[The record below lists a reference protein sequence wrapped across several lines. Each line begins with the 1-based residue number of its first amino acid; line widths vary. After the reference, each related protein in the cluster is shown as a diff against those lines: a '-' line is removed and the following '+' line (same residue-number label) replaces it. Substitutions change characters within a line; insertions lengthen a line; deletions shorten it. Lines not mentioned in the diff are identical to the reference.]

1 MPKETPA
8 TPQLYK
14 GVMVSSTFLDLREH
28 REQLMQAL
36 RKQQLFPIVME
47 EYVLDAG
54 DDGVVSPSLK
64 MVADASAYVGLI
76 SRRYGQVVEHEQNP
90 HGHSVSRMEF
100 EEAQRLGLPTL
111 IFIMGEDH
119 LVRERDVESDPDKKR
134 KLEEYRERAKQ
145 GRMYEV
151 FQSLEDFK
159 EKAIHAVANLRD
171 YLDKQSAPP
180 APAPPAHAP
189 ASAEAEPNSIP
200 PPPAFYAEPSYIGSH
215 EFVGRRAELDRLSD
229 WAAAADPHP
238 VLLFE
243 AIGGTGKS
251 MLTWEWTTKRSTEVR
266 KDWAGRFW
274 YSFYEKGAVMADFC
288 RRALAYMTGRPLKDF
303 RRKKTFELGELLLAE
318 LKSRP
323 WLLVLD
329 GLERVLVAYH
339 RFDAAQVAD
348 EDVDTSKD
356 QIARRDPCDSI
367 RPEDDELLRTLASA
381 APSKLLIT
389 TRLTP
394 RVLLNSSGLGIQGVL
409 RVPLP
414 GLRPADA
421 EQLINA
427 CGVTGDSGA
436 IQDYLKRHC
445 DCHPLVTG
453 VLAGLIKK
461 YLPDRGNF
469 DAWVRDDM
477 EGGGRLNLADLNL
490 VQKRNHILL
499 SALEDLPEKSR
510 QLLSTLALL
519 SESVDYQTLNALN
532 PHLPPEPEEV
542 KVPQKPEEQP
552 MWNLLPDYMR
562 KSSQERYQKTLRSR
576 EEYERAVKAWRES
589 PEFRSASDE
598 LGDTVNDLES
608 RGLLQYEHH
617 SKRYDLHPV
626 VRGVAAGGLRQDER
640 ERYGQRVLDHFSR
653 QAHNPYELAETLEDV
668 SHGLNIVRTLLQMS
682 RHEHAADAYKGD
694 LANALLYNLEAY
706 AETLSLLRPFFSQE
720 WAIPPEVVH
729 GYDYKYLANE
739 AAIALDAS
747 GKFHEALEVW
757 GTILLSDL
765 EQGAWGLVA
774 STLYSVSRPSYWP
787 PLLAKAERYQLFHLD
802 IAALIESEIDLFFGR
817 MNRFAQFALT
827 GAWDEAEA
835 MWWLLDSM
843 GRDWPR
849 ARYRPGDAEV
859 HYARFRFYQGALKE
873 MHLDHAER
881 LARAGRNRGTVRIL
895 HRLRGEWRLEQGR
908 WELAAESLQEALRM
922 AREVGQPD
930 SGSEAMLLLAKF
942 RSGRIPDPRDE
953 AERLAKVEE
962 PPYRALAELWLAMGD
977 REQAKGHALAAYKW
991 AWSDGEPYVLRYYLN
1006 KARALLEQVG
1016 AEVPDLPPYDPSK
1029 DEKFAWEEK
1038 IATAIE
1044 KLRAEKEEEK
1054 EEEKKEERKLA
1065 EQEAGKEAAS
1075 KKSSKARKTVK
1086 AKRPR
1091 RREE

>member
-1 MPKETPA
+1 MPNET
-8 TPQLYK
+8 TPTPLLYK
-14 GVMVSSTFLDLREH
+14 GVMVSSTFLDLRSH
-28 REQLMQAL
+28 RAQLMEAL
-36 RKQQLFPIVME
+36 RKEKLFAVGME
-47 EYVLDAG
+47 EYIPNPG
-54 DDGVVSPSLK
+54 DDVISSSLK
-64 MVADASAYVGLI
+64 MVGEASAYIGLI
-76 SRRYGQVVEHEQNP
+76 SHRYGQVVECAQNP
-90 HGHSVSRMEF
+90 HSYSVSRLEF

-111 IFIMGEDH
+111 IFIMGDDH
-119 LVRERDVESDPDKKR
+119 VVRMRDVESDPEKKR

-151 FQSLEDFK
+151 FESLEDFTK
-159 EKAIHAVANLRD
+159 KAIHAVANLRS

-180 APAPPAHAP
+180 APPPPAHAP
-189 ASAEAEPNSIP
+189 TSAEAEPSSIP
-200 PPPAFYAEPSYIGSH
+200 SPPAFYAEPSYIGSH

-251 MLTWEWTTKRSTEVR
+251 MLTWEWTTNRSTEVR

-274 YSFYEKGAVMADFC
+274 YSFYEKGAIMADFC
-288 RRALAYMTGRPLKDF
+288 RHALAYMTGHPLKDL
-303 RRKKTFELGELLLAE
+303 RKKKTFELGELLLAE

-348 EDVDTSKD
+348 EDVDKAKD
-356 QIARRDPCDSI
+356 QIARRDPCDAI
-367 RPEDDELLRTLASA
+367 RPEDDDLLRTLSAA
-381 APSKLLIT
+381 APSKLLVT

-421 EQLINA
+421 EKLINA
-427 CGVTGDSGA
+427 CGVTGNSDA

-453 VLAGLIKK
+453 VLAGIIKK

-469 DAWVRDDM
+469 DAWVKDDM
-477 EGGGRLNLADLNL
+477 EGGGRLNLADLDL

-499 SALEDLPEKSR
+499 SALAELPEKSR
-510 QLLSTLALL
+510 QLLSTLSLL
-519 SESVDYQTLNALN
+519 SESVDYQTLSALN

-542 KVPQKPEEQP
+542 EVSEKPEEDS
-552 MWNLLPDYMR
+552 MWDMMPEHMK
-562 KSSQERYQKTLRSR
+562 KSMQERYRIALQRR
-576 EEYERAVKAWRES
+576 EEYERAVKARLDS

-598 LGDTVNDLES
+598 LGKTVNDLEN
-608 RGLLQYEHH
+608 RGLLQYEHR

-626 VRGVAAGGLRQDER
+626 VRGVASGGLRQEER

-653 QAHNPYELAETLEDV
+653 QAHNPYEQAETLEDV
-668 SHGLNIVRTLLQMS
+668 RYGLNIVRTLLQMS
-682 RHEHAADAYKGD
+682 LHERAAVAYRGD
-694 LANALLYNLEAY
+694 LSIALLFNLEAY
-706 AETLSLLRPFFSQE
+706 AETLSLLRPFFSHG
-720 WAIPPEVVH
+720 WATLPKVVRSNY
-729 GYDYKYLANE
+729 GTYLAND
-739 AAIALDAS
+739 AAIALEAS

-765 EQGAWGLVA
+765 EQGEWSEVA
-774 STLYSVSRPSYWP
+774 NTLYNVSRPIYWQP
-787 PLLAKAERYQLFHLD
+787 HSAKYERYQLFYLD
-802 IAALIESEIDLFFGR
+802 IAALIESEEELFSGR
-817 MNRFAQFALT
+817 LNRFVQFTLT
-827 GAWDEAEA
+827 GAWDKAEA
-835 MWWLLDSM
+835 MWRVLDPM

-849 ARYRPGDAEV
+849 AHYRPGEAEAM
-859 HYARFRFYQGALKE
+859 YARFRFYQGTLEEK
-873 MHLDHAER
+873 HLAYAKQ
-881 LARAGRNRGTVRIL
+881 LARAGRNRGTVRRL

-908 WELAAESLQEALRM
+908 WEQAAESLHEALRM

-930 SGSEAMLLLAKF
+930 SNSEALLLLAKF
-942 RSGRIPDPRDE
+942 RSGRIPAPRDE

-962 PPYRALAELWLAMGD
+962 PPHQALAELWLAMGD
-977 REQAKGHALAAYKW
+977 RERAKSHALAAYKW
-991 AWSDGEPYVLRYYLN
+991 AWGDGEPYVFRYYLN
-1006 KARALLEQVG
+1006 KARALLGQLG
-1016 AEVPDLPPYDPSK
+1016 AEVPDLPPYDPAR

-1038 IATAIE
+1038 LAAAIE
-1044 KLRAEKEEEK
+1044 GLRAEK
-1054 EEEKKEERKLA
+1054 LA
-1065 EQEAGKEAAS
+1065 EKEAGKDEGA
-1075 KKSSKARKTVK
+1075 KKPSEARKTVRTK
-1086 AKRPR
+1086 KPR

>member
-28 REQLMQAL
+28 REQLMGAL

-54 DDGVVSPSLK
+54 DDGVVSSSLK

-90 HGHSVSRMEF
+90 HGYSVSRMEF

-151 FQSLEDFK
+151 FESLEDFK
-159 EKAIHAVANLRD
+159 EKAIHAVANLRSH
-171 YLDKQSAPP
+171 LEKQSAPP
-180 APAPPAHAP
+180 APPPAAYAP
-189 ASAEAEPNSIP
+189 VSAEAEQSSIP
-200 PPPAFYAEPSYIGSH
+200 LPPAFHAEPSYIGSH
-215 EFVGRRAELDRLSD
+215 DFFIGRRAELDRLSD
-229 WAAAADPHP
+229 WAAPADPHP

-251 MLTWEWTTKRSTEVR
+251 MLTWEWTTKHSTEIR

-274 YSFYEKGAVMADFC
+274 YSFYEKGAIMADFC
-288 RRALAYMTGRPLKDF
+288 RHALAYMTGRPLKDF
-303 RRKKTFELGELLLAE
+303 RKKKTYELGEMLLAE

-367 RPEDDELLRTLASA
+367 RPEDDDLLRTLASA

-414 GLRPADA
+414 GLRPSDA
-421 EQLINA
+421 ERLINA
-427 CGVTGDSGA
+427 CGVTGDSDA

-477 EGGGRLNLADLNL
+477 EGGGRLNLADLDL

-519 SESVDYQTLNALN
+519 SESVDYQTLTALN

-542 KVPQKPEEQP
+542 EVPEKPDEDF
-552 MWNLLPDYMR
+552 MWDMLPENMKR
-562 KSSQERYQKTLRSR
+562 RSQERYEEALRRR
-576 EEYERAVKAWRES
+576 EEYERAVKARLAS
-589 PEFRSASDE
+589 PEFRSASDA
-598 LGDTVNDLES
+598 LGDIVKDLES

-626 VRGVAAGGLRQDER
+626 VRGVAAGGLRQEER

-653 QAHNPYELAETLEDV
+653 QAHNPYEQAETLEEV
-668 SHGLNIVRTLLQMS
+668 RHGLNIVRTLLEMGL
-682 RHEHAADAYKGD
+682 HERAAAAYRSD
-694 LANALLYNLEAY
+694 LSVVLLFNLEAY
-706 AETLSLLRPFFSQE
+706 AETLSLLRPFFSQG
-720 WAIPPEVVH
+720 WATLPGVVPVEE
-729 GYDYKYLANE
+729 GTYLAS
-739 AAIALDAS
+739 AAAVALDAT

-757 GTILLSDL
+757 GTMLLSHL
-765 EQGAWGLVA
+765 ERGNWNKVA
-774 STLYSVSRPSYWP
+774 STLYDFSIPISWQPHI
-787 PLLAKAERYQLFHLD
+787 AKAERYQLFHLD
-802 IAALIESEIDLFFGR
+802 LAALIESEMDLFSSR
-817 MNRFAQFALT
+817 MNRFVQFALT

-835 MWWLLDSM
+835 MWQLLDPM

-849 ARYRPGDAEV
+849 ARYRSGNAERY
-859 HYARFRFYQGALKE
+859 YALFSFYRGTLNEKQLA
-873 MHLDHAER
+873 HAER
-881 LARAGRNRGTVRIL
+881 LARAGRNRGTVRRL

-908 WELAAESLQEALRM
+908 WEQAAESIQEALRM
-922 AREVGQPD
+922 AREVGQRD
-930 SGSEAMLLLAKF
+930 SESEAMLLLAKF
-942 RSGRIPDPRDE
+942 RSGHIAAPSDE

-962 PPYRALAELWLAMGD
+962 PPHQALAELWLAMGD
-977 REQAKGHALAAYKW
+977 RERAKGHALAAYKW
-991 AWSDGEPYVLRYYLN
+991 AWGDGEPYVLRHQLN
-1006 KARALLEQVG
+1006 KARALLEQLGV
-1016 AEVPDLPPYDPSK
+1016 EVPDLPPYDPAG
-1029 DEKFAWEEK
+1029 DEKFAWEDK
-1038 IATAIE
+1038 LAAAIE

-1054 EEEKKEERKLA
+1054 KLA
-1065 EQEAGKEAAS
+1065 EKEAGKEEAA
-1075 KKSSKARKTVK
+1075 KRPSKARKS
-1086 AKRPR
+1086 AKPTKPR
-1091 RREE
+1091 WREE

>member
-1 MPKETPA
+1 MPDETNP
-8 TPQLYK
+8 TPLLFK

-28 REQLMQAL
+28 RARLEEAL
-36 RKQQLFPIVME
+36 RKEQLFAITME

-54 DDGVVSPSLK
+54 DSSVISSSLR
-64 MVADASAYVGLI
+64 MVGEASAYIGLI
-76 SRRYGQVVEHEQNP
+76 SHRYGQVVECGLNP
-90 HGHSVSRMEF
+90 HSYSVSRLEF

-119 LVRERDVESDPDKKR
+119 VVKPKDVETDPEKR
-134 KLEEYRERAKQ
+134 KKLEAYRERAKQ
-145 GRMYEV
+145 GRVYEV
-151 FQSLEDFK
+151 FESPEDFTK
-159 EKAIHAVANLRD
+159 KAIHAVAKLRRR
-171 YLDKQSAPP
+171 LEEHAAPPESAPP
-180 APAPPAHAP
+180 ADAP
-189 ASAEAEPNSIP
+189 ASVEAEPSSIP
-200 PPPAFYAEPSYIGSH
+200 SPPTFYAEPSYIGSH

-251 MLTWEWTTKRSTEVR
+251 MLTWEWTTNRSTEVR

-274 YSFYEKGAVMADFC
+274 YSFYEKGAIMADFC
-288 RRALAYMTGRPLKDF
+288 RHALAYMTGRPLKDF

-367 RPEDDELLRTLASA
+367 RSEDDDLLRTLSAA

-427 CGVTGDSGA
+427 CGVTGDSNA

-469 DAWVRDDM
+469 DSWVKDDE
-477 EGGGRLNLADLNL
+477 EGGGRLNLADLSL
-490 VQKRNHILL
+490 MQKRNHILL
-499 SALEDLPEKSR
+499 SALADLPEKSR

-519 SESVDYQTLNALN
+519 SESVDYPTLSALN

-542 KVPQKPEEQP
+542 EVPEKPEEDS
-552 MWNLLPDYMR
+552 MWDSLPEYMKKGR
-562 KSSQERYQKTLRSR
+562 QERYRIALQKR
-576 EEYERAVKAWRES
+576 EEYERAVKARLES

-598 LGDTVNDLES
+598 LGNIINDLEN

-626 VRGVAAGGLRQDER
+626 VRGVAAGGLRQEEK

-653 QAHNPYELAETLEDV
+653 QAHNPYEQAETLEDV
-668 SHGLNIVRTLLQMS
+668 RYGLNIVRTLLQMGL
-682 RHEHAADAYKGD
+682 HERAFAAYKGD
-694 LANALLYNLEAY
+694 LSNALFFNLEAY
-706 AETLSLLRPFFSQE
+706 AETLSLLRPFFSQG
-720 WAIPPEVVH
+720 WATLPEVV
-729 GYDYKYLANE
+729 GGGNATYLAND

-757 GTILLSDL
+757 GTVMLSHL
-765 EQGAWGLVA
+765 EWGNWSGVA
-774 STLYSVSRPSYWP
+774 NTLYAVSRPLYWQP
-787 PLLAKAERYQLFHLD
+787 HLVKAERYQLFYLD
-802 IAALIESEIDLFFGR
+802 VAALTESEDELFSGR
-817 MNRFAQFALT
+817 MNRFIQFTLT

-835 MWWLLDSM
+835 MWRLLDPM
-843 GRDWPR
+843 GRDWSR
-849 ARYRPGDAEV
+849 ARYRPGTAEAQ
-859 HYARFRFYQGALKE
+859 YALFSFYRGMLEEK
-873 MHLDHAER
+873 HLAHAER
-881 LARAGRNRGTVRIL
+881 LARAGRNRRTVRRL

-908 WELAAESLQEALRM
+908 WEQAAESFQDALRM

-930 SGSEAMLLLAKF
+930 SDSESLLLLTKF
-942 RSGRIPDPRDE
+942 RSGQIPAPRDE
-953 AERLAKVEE
+953 AERLAKAEE
-962 PPYRALAELWLAMGD
+962 PPHHALAELWLAMGD
-977 REQAKGHALAAYKW
+977 RERAKGHALDAYKW
-991 AWSDGEPYVLRYYLN
+991 AWGDGEPYVFRYYLN
-1006 KARALLEQVG
+1006 KARALLEQLG
-1016 AEVPDLPPYDPSK
+1016 AEIPDLPPYDPAR

-1038 IATAIE
+1038 LAAAIE
-1044 KLRAEKEEEK
+1044 RLRAEKLAENEAGQEEETK
-1054 EEEKKEERKLA
+1054 QPSET
-1065 EQEAGKEAAS
+1065 
-1075 KKSSKARKTVK
+1075 RKTVK
-1086 AKRPR
+1086 TKKPR